1 MRGGGGGGRKVVLII
16 KQQWRSWFLECL
28 SALREQGVGVF
39 VGDKKN
45 NGIIHV
51 LYIKLNV
58 VGDDFH
64 GGTISIHL
72 ELPVL

>member
-1 MRGGGGGGRKVVLII
+1 M
-16 KQQWRSWFLECL
+16 
-28 SALREQGVGVF
+28 GVF